1 MSGSSTPGLH
11 PLHGDQALA
20 VSPADQVWLSAS
32 AGTGKTQ
39 VLTARVFRLLL
50 EPGVNPDAIL
60 CLTFTKAGASEM
72 ANRINAQLAA
82 WVRMSDTALGADLRC
97 IGADIGP
104 DSLLRAR
111 RLFARVLDSAHGGL
125 RIQTIHGFCQSLLA
139 SFPEEAGLAPGFRPI
154 EDRDRVQLARDT
166 LGLMLLEAA
175 RHGDARLA
183 ANLEAMSLRMGA
195 EASEAWLMRCAA
207 RPDTMDALKGDI
219 RPYINAALGLKRD
232 EDGSDLSRLCS
243 DAIFDIANL
252 EALQDSNS
260 RWNTKTGHAVA
271 ANIAQWLDMGD
282 DERLEHLDL
291 VWLAVAKADGDPRKW
306 ESFSAKV
313 DPEYAQKAES
323 LYHDLQS
330 LKDHAALI
338 AFAGQYAAALEVGR
352 AFAWSFAEAKRQA
365 GLLDFDDLIRAA
377 AALLSD
383 SSMAQWIAY
392 KLDQRF
398 DHVLVDEAQD
408 TNPSQW
414 AIVNGLIADYFAG
427 LGSKPDRFR
436 TLFTVGDFKQAIF
449 GFQGTSP
456 QYYAAARQRIGELA
470 RDAGQPFVDLSLDR
484 SFRSTQP
491 VLDLVDAVLD
501 DLGPAALGISDD
513 GLPQHEGRAGP
524 GMAQLWRPVGELLDA
539 AEGDDASDS
548 DSAGGGGG
556 DSDGLEEWLS
566 GADLQFAHQL
576 AGRIARWLDP
586 LSPQRLW
593 LARRSDGSAGWAGA
607 GDIMILLRRR
617 GDLASLI
624 VARLYAAGVPV
635 AGIDRLRLGQP
646 LAVQDLIA
654 AIRFALQPLDDLTC
668 AALLVSPLG
677 GWTQDDLLHHGHRPE
692 KRPLWQYL
700 RDLAADDPILRARM
714 EPLYAILAMAD
725 FGTAYDFLE
734 QVLTG
739 PIQGKAQLVAR
750 LGEEALDPIAEL
762 LSLAQKFATS
772 HDGGLQAFLHWFDAG
787 DEEIKRELGGQ
798 ADMVRVMTVHGSKG
812 LQAPVVILA
821 DACVDPDRKVDSSFD
836 WPVEIPGLDRRLELP
851 VYSLRKAERIGP
863 LAQAH
868 DAARAADMEE
878 HWRLLYVAMT
888 RAAEHLYIGGTLG
901 RRAKQPPEQSWYAA
915 VERSFIA
922 LGCDW
927 IDDGDGPCRRFD
939 LGAVAS
945 GEIQHR
951 SDQAPVGQGA
961 VEAATAAATAAPLP
975 GWALSPAA
983 PEQRPPVPLA
993 PSSLGKDDSASPPA
1007 FGPAMVQA
1015 AQRGLIMHSLFER
1028 LPAVPPAS
1036 RRDAAL
1042 RWLASQHGI
1051 SEDAEAAAIID
1062 PVCAVIDHPEWAEI
1076 FSSDALAEAPIAAVV
1091 GPHVVT
1097 GTVDRLL
1104 ILPDRVL
1111 VVDFKTSRRP
1121 PQTLAQ
1127 LPVAHVRQ
1135 MAAYVAALQLIFPGR
1150 TVEAGLLY
1158 TGTPQLF
1165 VLPDTLLAATKL
1177 D

>member
-1 MSGSSTPGLH
+1 MNGGPSSLH

-82 WVRMSDTALGADLRC
+82 WVRMSDTALGSDLRC
-97 IGADIGP
+97 IGAPVDP
-104 DSLLRAR
+104 DTLVRAR
-111 RLFARVLDSAHGGL
+111 RLFARVLDAPQGGL
-125 RIQTIHGFCQSLLA
+125 RIQTIHSFCQSLLA
-139 SFPEEAGLAPGFRPI
+139 SFPEEAGLTPGFRPI

-166 LGLMLLEAA
+166 LGAMLVEAA
-175 RHGDARLA
+175 RNSDTRLSD
-183 ANLEAMSLRMGA
+183 NLEAMSLRLGA
-195 EASEAWLMRCAA
+195 ESTEKFLMRCAA
-207 RPDTMDALKGDI
+207 KPDAMDVLKGDI

-232 EDGSDLSRLCS
+232 EDGGDLARLCS
-243 DAIFDIANL
+243 DSLFDIDNL
-252 EALQDSNS
+252 EALQDSNL
-260 RWNTKTGHAVA
+260 RWGTATGAKVA
-271 ANIAQWLDMGD
+271 ENIQTWLDMDD

-291 VWLAVAKADGDPRKW
+291 VWLTVAKADGDPRKW
-306 ESFSAKV
+306 STFSVKI
-313 DPEYAQKAES
+313 DPDYVYKAES
-323 LYHDLQS
+323 LYSDLS
-330 LKDHAALI
+330 ALKEHIALI
-338 AFAGQYAAALEVGR
+338 GFAGDYARALEVGR

-377 AALLSD
+377 ADLLSGRT
-383 SSMAQWIAY
+383 MAQWIAF

-427 LGSKPDRFR
+427 MGSKADRFR

-456 QYYAAARQRIGELA
+456 QYYAAARHRIGTFA
-470 RDAGQPFVDLSLDR
+470 RDAGQAFLDLSLDR

-491 VLDLVDAVLD
+491 VLDLVDAVLG
-501 DLGPAALGISDD
+501 DLGPAALGITDD
-513 GLPQHEGRAGP
+513 ALPLHEGRTGP
-524 GMAQLWRPVGELLDA
+524 GVVELWRPVGESFEDE
-539 AEGDDASDS
+539 AESEVEGS
-548 DSAGGGGG
+548 
-556 DSDGLEEWLS
+556 EEWLS
-566 GADLQFAHQL
+566 GAELQFAHQL
-576 AGRIARWLDP
+576 AERIARWLDP
-586 LSPQRLW
+586 ASPQRLW

-646 LAVQDLIA
+646 LAVQDLVA

-668 AALLVSPLG
+668 AALLVSPLC
-677 GWTQDDLLHHGHRPE
+677 GWTQEELLQYGHRPD
-692 KRPLWQYL
+692 KRALWPHL
-700 RDLAADDPILRARM
+700 RDQARDDPALLSRLDT
-714 EPLYAILAMAD
+714 LYALLGMAD

-739 PIQGKAQLVAR
+739 PVQGRARLVAR

-762 LSLAQKFATS
+762 LSLAQKFAAS

-787 DEEIKRELGGQ
+787 DEEIKRELAGQ
-798 ADMVRVMTVHGSKG
+798 SDMVRVMTVHGSKG
-812 LQAPVVILA
+812 LQAPIVILA
-821 DACVDPDRKVDSSFD
+821 DACVDPTRKVDSSFD
-836 WPVEIPGLDRRLELP
+836 WPVEIVGADASFSLP
-851 VYSLRKAERIGP
+851 VYSLPKAERVGL
-863 LAQAH
+863 LADAH
-868 DAARAADMEE
+868 EAAREADMEE

-888 RAAEHLYIGGTLG
+888 RAAERLYIGGTLG
-901 RRAKQPPEQSWYAA
+901 RRAKEPPELSWYAA
-915 VERSFIA
+915 IERSFMA

-927 IDDGDGPCRRFD
+927 VDPGDGACRIY
-939 LGAVAS
+939 GT
-945 GEIQHR
+945 GE
-951 SDQAPVGQGA
+951 V
-961 VEAATAAATAAPLP
+961 AAPGPQVSLAFDTTRSITLP
-975 GWALSPAA
+975 DWALTAAA
-983 PEQRPPVPLA
+983 PEQRPPSPLA
-993 PSSLGKDDSASPPA
+993 PSSLGKDDAASPPV
-1007 FGPAMVQA
+1007 FGPDLAKA

-1028 LPAVPPAS
+1028 LPAVAPDQ
-1036 RRDAAL
+1036 RREAAR

-1051 SEDAEAAAIID
+1051 GDGSEAGEIID
-1062 PVCAVIDHPEWAEI
+1062 AVSAVIDHPEWADI
-1076 FSSDALAEAPIAAVV
+1076 FHADALAEAPIAAVV
-1091 GPHVVT
+1091 GLNVVT

-1104 ILPDRVL
+1104 IEPDRVL

-1121 PQTLAQ
+1121 PSSLEQ

-1135 MAAYVAALQLIFPGR
+1135 MAAYVAALRLIFPGR
-1150 TVEAGLLY
+1150 AVQAGLLY
-1158 TGTPQLF
+1158 TATPQLF
-1165 VLPDTLLAATKL
+1165 MLPEALLAATKL

>member
-1 MSGSSTPGLH
+1 MSGAPSSLH
-11 PLHGDQALA
+11 PLHGDQARA
-20 VSPADQVWLSAS
+20 VTPCDQVWLSAS

-97 IGADIGP
+97 IGAPVDP
-104 DSLLRAR
+104 ETLTRAR
-111 RLFARVLDSAHGGL
+111 RLFARVLDAPQGGL
-125 RIQTIHGFCQSLLA
+125 RIQTIHSFCQSLLA

-166 LGLMLLEAA
+166 LGAMLVEAA
-175 RHGDARLA
+175 RNGDTRLSD
-183 ANLEAMSLRMGA
+183 NLEALSLRMGA
-195 EASEAWLMRCAA
+195 EATESFLMRCAA
-207 RPDTMDALKGDI
+207 KPDAMDALKGDI
-219 RPYINAALGLKRD
+219 RPYINAALSLKRD
-232 EDGSDLSRLCS
+232 EDGGDLARLCS
-243 DAIFDIANL
+243 DSLFDIDNL
-252 EALQDSNS
+252 EALQDSNV
-260 RWNTKTGHAVA
+260 RWGTATGAKVA
-271 ANIAQWLDMGD
+271 EAIQTWLDMGD
-282 DERLEHLDL
+282 DERLENLDL

-306 ESFSAKV
+306 SGFSTKV
-313 DPEYAQKAES
+313 DPDYAYKAET
-323 LYHDLQS
+323 LYSDLLS
-330 LKDHAALI
+330 LKEHAALI
-338 AFAGQYAAALEVGR
+338 GFSGEYARALEVGR

-377 AALLSD
+377 ADLLSGQ
-383 SSMAQWIAY
+383 SMAQWIAY

-414 AIVNGLIADYFAG
+414 AIVNGLIADYFSG
-427 LGSKPDRFR
+427 MGSKADRFR

-456 QYYAAARQRIGELA
+456 QYYAAARHRIGAFA
-470 RDAGQPFVDLSLDR
+470 RDAGQAFLDLSLDR

-491 VLDLVDAVLD
+491 VLDMVDAVLG
-501 DLGPAALGISDD
+501 DLGPAALGIADD
-513 GLPQHEGRAGP
+513 SLPRHEGRAGP
-524 GMAQLWRPVGELLDA
+524 GAVELWRPVGESIETEDGEADPGPEGEA
-539 AEGDDASDS
+539 A
-548 DSAGGGGG
+548 
-556 DSDGLEEWLS
+556 EEWLS
-566 GADLQFAHQL
+566 GADLRFAHHL
-576 AGRIARWLDP
+576 ADRIAGWLDP
-586 LSPQRLW
+586 ASPNRLW

-668 AALLVSPLG
+668 AALLVSPLC
-677 GWTQDDLLHHGHRPE
+677 GWTQEELLRYGHRLD
-692 KRPLWQYL
+692 RRSLWPHL
-700 RDLAADDPILRARM
+700 REQARDDPALHARIGV
-714 EPLYAILAMAD
+714 LYALLGMAE

-734 QVLTG
+734 QVLSG
-739 PIQGKAQLVAR
+739 PVQGRAKLVAR

-762 LSLAQKFATS
+762 LSLAQKFAAS

-787 DEEIKRELGGQ
+787 DEEIKRELSGQ

-812 LQAPVVILA
+812 LQAPIVILA
-821 DACVDPDRKVDSSFD
+821 DACVDPTRKVDSSFD
-836 WPVEIPGLDRRLELP
+836 WPVEIPGLDVTLNLP
-851 VYSLRKAERIGP
+851 VYSLRKAERVGP
-863 LAQAH
+863 LAEAH

-888 RAAEHLYIGGTLG
+888 RAAERLYIGGTLG
-901 RRAKQPPEQSWYAA
+901 RRAKEPPELSWYAA
-915 VERSFIA
+915 IERSFMA
-922 LGCDW
+922 LGCEW
-927 IDDGDGPCRRFD
+927 IDEGDGACRRFGV
-939 LGAVAS
+939 GAVPSEVAMRRVAHP
-945 GEIQHR
+945 Q
-951 SDQAPVGQGA
+951 V
-961 VEAATAAATAAPLP
+961 AAPALP
-975 GWALSPAA
+975 DWALTPAA
-983 PEQRPPVPLA
+983 PEQRPPSPLA
-993 PSSLGKDDSASPPA
+993 PSSLGKDDSASPPV
-1007 FGPAMVQA
+1007 FGPALAGA

-1028 LPAVPPAS
+1028 LPGVAPGQ
-1036 RRDAAL
+1036 RRDAAR

-1051 SEDAEAAAIID
+1051 VDDTEADVIID
-1062 PVCAVIDHPEWAEI
+1062 SVCAVIEHPDWAEI
-1076 FSSDALAEAPIAAVV
+1076 FGEHALAEAPIAAVV
-1091 GPHVVT
+1091 GLNVVT

-1104 ILPDRVL
+1104 IEPDRVL

-1121 PQTLAQ
+1121 PRTLEH

-1135 MAAYVAALQLIFPGR
+1135 MAAYVAALRLIFPGR
-1150 TVEAGLLY
+1150 AVQAGLLY
-1158 TGTPQLF
+1158 TATPQLF
-1165 VLPDTLLAATKL
+1165 VLPDALLAATKL